1 MRGDVMQFDPATV
14 IFAFLALFV
23 LWKLR
28 SVLGERTGL
37 EQKPNEGRVAFP
49 APVSPP
55 PSSANDDARW
65 TDFAERGGAVWNG
78 LDAISSAQPGF
89 APRAFLDGASSAY
102 EMVVQA
108 FSRGD
113 EGTLQSLTSEDV
125 FASFK
130 SALTERSRRG
140 ETLETTFVGF
150 NSVKIV
156 EARMERKTAQ
166 IAVRFDSQF
175 VTATRD
181 KAGDVVEGDPNKPS
195 NIIDVWT
202 FARRSD
208 ASGPNWI
215 LVATT
220 PAQ

>member
-1 MRGDVMQFDPATV
+1 MQLDPATF

-37 EQKPNEGRVAFP
+37 EQKPNDGRGAFP
-49 APVSPP
+49 APASPP
-55 PSSANDDARW
+55 PPSANEARW
-65 TDFAERGGAVWNG
+65 ADFAERGGAVWNG

-89 APRAFLDGASSAY
+89 APRTFLDGACSAY

-113 EGTLQSLTSEDV
+113 EGALRSLTSEDV

-130 SALTERSRRG
+130 SALAERSLRG

-150 NSVKIV
+150 NSVKMV
-156 EARMERKTAQ
+156 EARMERKNAQ

-175 VTATRD
+175 ITATRD
-181 KAGDVVEGDPNKPS
+181 KTGQIVEGDPNKPS

-202 FARRSD
+202 FARRND
-208 ASGPNWI
+208 ASGPNWT

>member
-1 MRGDVMQFDPATV
+1 MKWWFRLFRAATK
-14 IFAFLALFV
+14 AA
-23 LWKLR
+23 
-28 SVLGERTGL
+28 
-37 EQKPNEGRVAFP
+37 
-49 APVSPP
+49 
-55 PSSANDDARW
+55 
-65 TDFAERGGAVWNG
+65 
-78 LDAISSAQPGF
+78 
-89 APRAFLDGASSAY
+89 
-102 EMVVQA
+102 
-108 FSRGD
+108 
-113 EGTLQSLTSEDV
+113 LQSLTSEEV

-130 SALTERSRRG
+130 SALAERSRRG

-156 EARMERKTAQ
+156 EARLERKNAQ

-181 KAGDVVEGDPNKPS
+181 KTGEVVEGDPNKPS

-202 FARRSD
+202 FARRND
-208 ASGPNWI
+208 ASGPNWT

>member
-1 MRGDVMQFDPATV
+1 MKA
-14 IFAFLALFV
+14 
-23 LWKLR
+23 
-28 SVLGERTGL
+28 
-37 EQKPNEGRVAFP
+37 GR
-49 APVSPP
+49 
-55 PSSANDDARW
+55 
-65 TDFAERGGAVWNG
+65 
-78 LDAISSAQPGF
+78 F

-113 EGTLQSLTSEDV
+113 EGVLKSLTSDDV

-130 SALTERSRRG
+130 NALAERSRRG

-150 NSVKIV
+150 NSVKMV
-156 EARMERKTAQ
+156 EARMERPSAL

-175 VTATRD
+175 ITATHNS
-181 KAGDVVEGDPNKPS
+181 AGEVVEGDPNKPS

-202 FARRSD
+202 FARRND
-208 ASGPNWI
+208 ASGPNWT